1 LPAALFAAQPRIHPP
16 PRAAPRGIPRYKLGS
31 LPAPKIDR
39 APSGWHGVVI
49 CLPICYK
56 PDAMRTRLSR
66 SYRFE
71 SAHFLPKVP
80 PGHKCAN
87 MHGHSYNIEI
97 VIEGEIDPATGWLMD
112 FADID
117 VHVAPLVKLLD
128 HRVLNEI
135 AGLDNPTSEL
145 LAVWL
150 WDKLSST
157 LPLAEVSVQETV
169 SSRCT
174 YRGPQPR

>member
-1 LPAALFAAQPRIHPP
+1 
-16 PRAAPRGIPRYKLGS
+16 
-31 LPAPKIDR
+31 
-39 APSGWHGVVI
+39 
-49 CLPICYK
+49 
-56 PDAMRTRLSR
+56 MRTRLSR

-71 SAHFLPKVP
+71 SAHFLPNVP

-97 VIEGEIDPATGWLMD
+97 VIEGDIDPHTGWLMD

-117 VHVAPLVKLLD
+117 VHVAPLVKILD
-128 HRVLNEI
+128 HHVLNEVV
-135 AGLDNPTSEL
+135 GLSNPTSEL

-150 WDKLSST
+150 WGKLTAT

-174 YRGPQPR
+174 YRGQ

>member
-1 LPAALFAAQPRIHPP
+1 
-16 PRAAPRGIPRYKLGS
+16 
-31 LPAPKIDR
+31 
-39 APSGWHGVVI
+39 
-49 CLPICYK
+49 
-56 PDAMRTRLSR
+56 MRTRLSR

-87 MHGHSYNIEI
+87 MHGHSYNIEV

-112 FADID
+112 FSDID
-117 VHVAPLVKLLD
+117 VHVAPLVKILD
-128 HRVLNEI
+128 HHVLNDVP
-135 AGLDNPTSEL
+135 GLSNPTSEL

-150 WDKLSST
+150 WDKLVAT

-174 YRGPQPR
+174 YRGQ